1 MGTNTS
7 SEFKHLQHI
16 GIYTVVTKK
25 RTTILKKFIRKAEGL
40 LDKVT
45 YNMYLKG
52 TVPIEVYKN
61 RCLHYIQA
69 VNKLRDVDPDA
80 RTRAKQRIFN
90 VYFKL
95 QEYDG
100 PERQENRQT
109 FNTGEDVEIPLETVG
124 DLLDTA
130 VADAYRKTQFAGGL
144 GYSTSKG
151 LTLSEGMGK
160 QINNYWQP
168 PAKAAPV
175 KKIDPSTV
183 SYTPRETMQ
192 EWRDK
197 MAAEKE
203 EILKCL
209 GK

>member
-1 MGTNTS
+1 M
-7 SEFKHLQHI
+7 
-16 GIYTVVTKK
+16 VTKK
-25 RTTILKKFIRKAEGL
+25 RKTILNKFVRKAEGL
-40 LDKVT
+40 LNKVT

-61 RCLHYIQA
+61 RCLHYIEA
-69 VNKLRDVDPDA
+69 VNKLKEVDADA
-80 RTRAKQRIFN
+80 KTHAKQRIFN

-100 PERQENRQT
+100 AERQENRQT
-109 FNTGEDVEIPLETVG
+109 FHTREDVEIPLETVG

-144 GYSTSKG
+144 GFSTSKG

-168 PAKAAPV
+168 PKKVAPV
-175 KKIDPSTV
+175 RMVDPSTAL
-183 SYTPRETMQ
+183 YTPKETMQ

-209 GK
+209 DK

>member
-1 MGTNTS
+1 M
-7 SEFKHLQHI
+7 
-16 GIYTVVTKK
+16 VTKK
-25 RTTILKKFIRKAEGL
+25 RKTILKKFIRKAEGL

-61 RCLHYIQA
+61 RCLHYIEA

-80 RTRAKQRIFN
+80 KTHAKQRIFN

-109 FNTGEDVEIPLETVG
+109 FNTQEDVEIPLETVG

-144 GYSTSKG
+144 GFSTSKG
-151 LTLSEGMGK
+151 LTLAEGMGK

-168 PAKAAPV
+168 PKKAAPV
-175 KKIDPSTV
+175 RMVDPSTV
-183 SYTPRETMQ
+183 SYAPKETMQ

-197 MAAEKE
+197 MAEEKAD
-203 EILKCL
+203 ILYGEL
-209 GK
+209 S

>member
-1 MGTNTS
+1 M
-7 SEFKHLQHI
+7 
-16 GIYTVVTKK
+16 
-25 RTTILKKFIRKAEGL
+25 KKFIRKAEGL

-45 YNMYLKG
+45 YNSYLKG
-52 TVPIEVYKN
+52 TVPIEIYKN
-61 RCLHYIQA
+61 RCLHYIEA

-80 RTRAKQRIFN
+80 KTHAKQRIFN

-109 FNTGEDVEIPLETVG
+109 FNTQEDVEIPLETVG

-144 GYSTSKG
+144 GFSTSRG
-151 LTLSEGMGK
+151 LTLAEGMGK

-168 PAKAAPV
+168 PKKVAPV
-175 KKIDPSTV
+175 RMVDPSTA
-183 SYTPRETMQ
+183 SYTPKETMQ

-197 MAAEKE
+197 MAADKE
-203 EILKCL
+203 AILKGDL
-209 GK
+209 SNRELL

>member
-1 MGTNTS
+1 M
-7 SEFKHLQHI
+7 
-16 GIYTVVTKK
+16 VTKK

-45 YNMYLKG
+45 YNSYLKG
-52 TVPIEVYKN
+52 TVPIEIYKN
-61 RCLHYIQA
+61 RCLHYIEA

-80 RTRAKQRIFN
+80 KTHAKQRIFN

-109 FNTGEDVEIPLETVG
+109 FNTQEDVEIPLETVG

-144 GYSTSKG
+144 GFSTSRG
-151 LTLSEGMGK
+151 LTLAEGMGK

-168 PAKAAPV
+168 PKKAAPV
-175 KKIDPSTV
+175 RMVDPSTV
-183 SYTPRETMQ
+183 SYVPKETMQ

-209 GK
+209 DK

>member
-1 MGTNTS
+1 M
-7 SEFKHLQHI
+7 
-16 GIYTVVTKK
+16 VTKK
-25 RTTILKKFIRKAEGL
+25 RKTILNKFVRKAEGL

-52 TVPIEVYKN
+52 TVPIEIYKN
-61 RCLHYIQA
+61 RCLHYIEA
-69 VNKLRDVDPDA
+69 VNKLKEVDTEA
-80 RTRAKQRIFN
+80 KTQAKQRIFN

-100 PERQENRQT
+100 AERQENKQT
-109 FNTGEDVEIPLETVG
+109 FHTREDVEIPLETVG

-144 GYSTSKG
+144 GFSTSRG
-151 LTLSEGMGK
+151 LTLAEGMGK

-168 PAKAAPV
+168 PKKAAPV
-175 KKIDPSTV
+175 RMVDPSTA
-183 SYTPRETMQ
+183 SYTPKETMQ

-197 MAAEKE
+197 MAAEKK

-209 GK
+209 DK

>member
-1 MGTNTS
+1 M
-7 SEFKHLQHI
+7 
-16 GIYTVVTKK
+16 VTKK
-25 RTTILKKFIRKAEGL
+25 RKTILNKFVRKAEGL

-52 TVPIEVYKN
+52 TVPIEIYKN
-61 RCLHYIQA
+61 RCLHYIEA
-69 VNKLRDVDPDA
+69 VNKLKEVDADA
-80 RTRAKQRIFN
+80 KTQAKQRIFN

-100 PERQENRQT
+100 AERQENKQT
-109 FNTGEDVEIPLETVG
+109 FHTREDVEIPLETVG

-144 GYSTSKG
+144 GFSTSRG
-151 LTLSEGMGK
+151 LTLAEGMGK
-160 QINNYWQP
+160 LINNYWQP
-168 PAKAAPV
+168 PKKAAPV
-175 KKIDPSTV
+175 RMVDPSTA
-183 SYTPRETMQ
+183 SYTPKETMQ

-197 MAAEKE
+197 MAAEKK

-209 GK
+209 DK

>member
-1 MGTNTS
+1 M
-7 SEFKHLQHI
+7 
-16 GIYTVVTKK
+16 VTKK
-25 RTTILKKFIRKAEGL
+25 RKTILNKFIRKAEGL

-52 TVPIEVYKN
+52 TVPIEIYKN
-61 RCLHYIQA
+61 RCLHYIEA
-69 VNKLRDVDPDA
+69 VNKLKEVDA
-80 RTRAKQRIFN
+80 EAKTQAKQRIFN

-95 QEYDG
+95 QEYVG
-100 PERQENRQT
+100 AERQENRQT
-109 FNTGEDVEIPLETVG
+109 FHTREDVEIPLETVG

-144 GYSTSKG
+144 GFSTSRG

-168 PAKAAPV
+168 PRKAAP
-175 KKIDPSTV
+175 IRYGDPSTV
-183 SYTPRETMQ
+183 TYTWKETTQ
-192 EWRDK
+192 DWRDK

-203 EILKCL
+203 KILKCL
-209 GK
+209 DK

>member
-1 MGTNTS
+1 
-7 SEFKHLQHI
+7 
-16 GIYTVVTKK
+16 VVTKK
-25 RTTILKKFIRKAEGL
+25 RKTILNKFIRKAEGL

-52 TVPIEVYKN
+52 TVPIEIYKN
-61 RCLHYIQA
+61 RCLYYIEA
-69 VNKLRDVDPDA
+69 VNKLKDVDADA
-80 RTRAKQRIFN
+80 KTQAKQRIFN

-100 PERQENRQT
+100 AERQENKQT
-109 FNTGEDVEIPLETVG
+109 FHTREDVEIPLETVS

-130 VADAYRKTQFAGGL
+130 VADAYRRTQFAGGL
-144 GYSTSKG
+144 GFSTSRG

-168 PAKAAPV
+168 PKKTAPTMHV
-175 KKIDPSTV
+175 DCTTINYNS
-183 SYTPRETMQ
+183 RETTQ

-197 MAAEKE
+197 MAEEKE
-203 EILKCL
+203 AILSKPFK
-209 GK
+209 GMTFWDDRE

>member
-1 MGTNTS
+1 M
-7 SEFKHLQHI
+7 
-16 GIYTVVTKK
+16 VTKK
-25 RTTILKKFIRKAEGL
+25 RKTILNKFVRKAEGL

-52 TVPIEVYKN
+52 TVPIEIYKN
-61 RCLHYIQA
+61 RCLHYIEA
-69 VNKLRDVDPDA
+69 VNKLKEVDADA
-80 RTRAKQRIFN
+80 KTQAKQRIFN

-100 PERQENRQT
+100 AERQENKQT
-109 FNTGEDVEIPLETVG
+109 FHTREDVEIPLETVG

-144 GYSTSKG
+144 GFSTSRG
-151 LTLSEGMGK
+151 LTLAEGMGK

-168 PAKAAPV
+168 PKKAAPV
-175 KKIDPSTV
+175 RMVDPSTA
-183 SYTPRETMQ
+183 SYTPKETMQ

-197 MAAEKE
+197 MAAEKK

-209 GK
+209 DK

>member
-1 MGTNTS
+1 M
-7 SEFKHLQHI
+7 
-16 GIYTVVTKK
+16 VTKK
-25 RTTILKKFIRKAEGL
+25 RKTILNKFVRKAEGL

-52 TVPIEVYKN
+52 TVPIEIYKN
-61 RCLHYIQA
+61 RCLHYIEA
-69 VNKLRDVDPDA
+69 VNKLKEVDTEA
-80 RTRAKQRIFN
+80 KTQAKQRIFN

-100 PERQENRQT
+100 AERQENKQT
-109 FNTGEDVEIPLETVG
+109 FHTREDVEIPLETVG

-144 GYSTSKG
+144 GFSTSKG
-151 LTLSEGMGK
+151 LTLAEGMGK
-160 QINNYWQP
+160 QINNYWHP
-168 PAKAAPV
+168 PKKAAPV
-175 KKIDPSTV
+175 RMVDPSTA
-183 SYTPRETMQ
+183 SYTPKETMQ

-197 MAAEKE
+197 MAAEKK

-209 GK
+209 DK

>member
-1 MGTNTS
+1 M
-7 SEFKHLQHI
+7 
-16 GIYTVVTKK
+16 VTKK
-25 RTTILKKFIRKAEGL
+25 RKTILKKFIRKAEGL

-61 RCLHYIQA
+61 RCLHYIEA

-80 RTRAKQRIFN
+80 KTHAKQRIFN

-109 FNTGEDVEIPLETVG
+109 FNTQEDVEIPLETVG

-144 GYSTSKG
+144 GFSTSKG
-151 LTLSEGMGK
+151 LTLAEGMGK

-168 PAKAAPV
+168 PKKAAPV
-175 KKIDPSTV
+175 RMVDPSTV
-183 SYTPRETMQ
+183 SYVPKETMQ

-197 MAAEKE
+197 MAAEKAD
-203 EILKCL
+203 ILYGEL
-209 GK
+209 S